1 MEEYLHYMKTLRS
14 HMNGFYFSLSLS
26 SFLKKMRRKKTGISL
41 LRTDVEDQAAKIS
54 VEEQMQITTIHT
66 LENDLDS
73 AKRETNRLME
83 ETEEMVKSI
92 QDMCSKIL
100 EKHKKVASL
109 ESDSLNLSQVHYSL
123 LFCMYLVIG

>member
-14 HMNGFYFSLSLS
+14 HMN
-26 SFLKKMRRKKTGISL
+26 
-41 LRTDVEDQAAKIS
+41 DVEDQAAKIS

-73 AKRETNRLME
+73 AKRETKRLME
-83 ETEEMVKSI
+83 ETEGMVKSNR
-92 QDMCSKIL
+92 DMWSKIL

-109 ESDSLNLSQVHYSL
+109 EPDSLNLLQTLELIKQERS
-123 LFCMYLVIG
+123 MYLLKLLRKALFMPRFLMI